1 MAAFVTGGIAPA
13 QLRAAQLVLPPQVMT
28 FALRVSSDLEMAHR
42 QLGDLTVL
50 DLPLL
55 DQLPLVMRGLS

>member
-1 MAAFVTGGIAPA
+1 
-13 QLRAAQLVLPPQVMT
+13 MT
-28 FALRVSSDLEMAHR
+28 FALRVSSDLEMARR